1 MQPRPSLR
9 SKPADERPP
18 LETQAAERVRLARD
32 LHDGVL
38 QTLTGAALRLEAA
51 RQLLA
56 TEPQAASR
64 LIEEVQEL
72 LVFEQREL
80 RDFIGDLETERASGP
95 EAAGLDERLARL
107 AERIA
112 RLWDLK
118 VELSFRLGGR
128 EIPARLAHDI
138 YRLVQEAL
146 VNAARH
152 GRASRATVDLH
163 GDGPSIR
170 VSVADNGHGFPFL
183 GEYDFATLTDAKLG
197 PVSLKRRV
205 TALGGSL
212 DIASSAAGARIEV
225 SLPQEPEG

>member
-1 MQPRPSLR
+1 
-9 SKPADERPP
+9 
-18 LETQAAERVRLARD
+18 
-32 LHDGVL
+32 VL

-128 EIPARLAHDI
+128 EIPSRLAHDI

>member
-1 MQPRPSLR
+1 MRPGPSLR
-9 SKPADERPP
+9 STPADARPY
-18 LETQAAERVRLARD
+18 LEAPAAERVRLARD

-51 RQLLA
+51 RQLLG
-56 TEPQAASR
+56 TEPAAAGR
-64 LIEEVQEL
+64 LIEEVQEI

-107 AERIA
+107 TERIA
-112 RLWDLK
+112 HLWELE
-118 VELSFRLGGR
+118 VELRCRLGR
-128 EIPARLAHDI
+128 MALPARLAHDI
-138 YRLVQEAL
+138 YRIVQEAL

-152 GRASRATVDLH
+152 GRASRATVDLD
-163 GDGPSIR
+163 GDGPAIR
-170 VSVADNGHGFPFL
+170 VSVADNGRGFPFQ
-183 GEYDFATLTDAKLG
+183 GEYDFATLTAARLG

-205 TALGGSL
+205 AALGGRL

>member
-1 MQPRPSLR
+1 MRPGSSRR
-9 SKPADERPP
+9 STPADERPP
-18 LETQAAERVRLARD
+18 LEALAAERVRLARD

-38 QTLTGAALRLEAA
+38 QTLTGAALRLEVA
-51 RQLLA
+51 RQLLGA
-56 TEPQAASR
+56 EPEAASR
-64 LIEEVQEL
+64 LLEEVQEL
-72 LVFEQREL
+72 LIFEQREL

-112 RLWDLK
+112 RLWDLE
-118 VELSFRLGGR
+118 VALSCRLGER
-128 EIPARLAHDI
+128 AIPARLAHDL

-152 GRASRATVDLH
+152 GRASRATVDLQ
-163 GDGPSIR
+163 GDGPAIR
-170 VSVADNGHGFPFL
+170 VSVADNGRGFPFQ
-183 GEYDFATLTDAKLG
+183 GEYDFATLTAAKLG

-205 TALGGSL
+205 AALGGRL

-225 SLPQEPEG
+225 SLPREPES